1 MNHHLKLAVPRPP
14 ELLAL
19 LATMKDHRRAQG
31 RRHPL
36 DLILILIIMG
46 IMAGSKSERAICR
59 FIKYNKKALIK
70 ALRIDRKEVPTRS
83 VIQGVMQTVDFKE
96 LERIFHAWAIRF
108 VSIKAK
114 DFVSL
119 DGKAIRG
126 TVKNGQNA
134 MQNFVS
140 LVSVFASQQK
150 QVLSAAAIHTK
161 KESEIPAVQNI
172 LALLHLHDVTF
183 TLDALHCQEKTVN
196 KIVET
201 GNHYLIGTKDNQPK
215 LHREMEKKMRRR
227 HHGNIYQDRE
237 ESGSTGEKND
247 HGLRQHVTP

>member
-1 MNHHLKLAVPRPP
+1 
-14 ELLAL
+14 
-19 LATMKDHRRAQG
+19 MKDHRRAQG

-59 FIKYNKKALIK
+59 FIKHNKKALIK

-96 LERIFHAWAIRF
+96 LEHIFHAWAIRF
-108 VSIKAK
+108 VTIKAK

-150 QVLSAAAIHTK
+150 QVLSATAIHTK

-172 LALLHLHDVTF
+172 LALLNLHDVTF

-196 KIVET
+196 TIVKT
-201 GNHYLIGTKDNQPK
+201 GNHYLIGAKDNQPK
-215 LHREMEKKMRRR
+215 LHREMEKKMR
-227 HHGNIYQDRE
+227 
-237 ESGSTGEKND
+237 
-247 HGLRQHVTP
+247 